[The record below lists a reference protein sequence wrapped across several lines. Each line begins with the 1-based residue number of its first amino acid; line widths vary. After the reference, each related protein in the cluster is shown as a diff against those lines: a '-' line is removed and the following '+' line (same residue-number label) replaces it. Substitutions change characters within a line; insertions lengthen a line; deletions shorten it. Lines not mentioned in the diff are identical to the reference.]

1 MSKYTENQLM
11 SYKELLRRLF
21 TLIASPRKA
30 WVELSSESPRLDVT
44 SSFVYPLVALCGI
57 AVLLNTFVRDGLA
70 RDVYQPALM
79 EMCSYCIS
87 LFGGFFLATWLFDTL
102 RQRVLNHN
110 PDMPGSQF
118 FVGYAMGV
126 VFLAE
131 IMVILLPQ
139 FFIFKWILQF
149 YILYIVWEGSEIL
162 FAIAEDKQLTFNA
175 LSSAAIIFS
184 PALIRVLFN
193 MLSNTLG

>member
-1 MSKYTENQLM
+1 
-11 SYKELLRRLF
+11 
-21 TLIASPRKA
+21 
-30 WVELSSESPRLDVT
+30 
-44 SSFVYPLVALCGI
+44 
-57 AVLLNTFVRDGLA
+57 
-70 RDVYQPALM
+70 
-79 EMCSYCIS
+79 
-87 LFGGFFLATWLFDTL
+87 
-102 RQRVLNHN
+102 
-110 PDMPGSQF
+110 
-118 FVGYAMGV
+118 MGV

-162 FAIAEDKQLTFNA
+162 FAIAEDKQLTFTA